1 VHIPEAD
8 IRPGDQE
15 LHRVYVDTA
24 LQGRGLGR
32 RLMDAALCHPR
43 LAAAGRVYLQ
53 VWERNPR
60 AIGLYESLG
69 FQTVGATTFR
79 IGTGELAEDL
89 VMLLDTDQGH

>member
-1 VHIPEAD
+1 
-8 IRPGDQE
+8 
-15 LHRVYVDTA
+15 
-24 LQGRGLGR
+24 
-32 RLMDAALCHPR
+32 
-43 LAAAGRVYLQ
+43 